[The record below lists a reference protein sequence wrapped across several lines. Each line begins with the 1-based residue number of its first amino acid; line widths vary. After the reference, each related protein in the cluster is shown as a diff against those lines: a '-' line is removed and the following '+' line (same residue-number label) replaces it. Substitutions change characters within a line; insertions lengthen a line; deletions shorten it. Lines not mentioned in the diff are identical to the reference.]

1 MDNATQSHILQ
12 LQEAMKQNRLVVF
25 VGAGASASVGV
36 PTWPQLIQSF
46 KSELP
51 KEMYDEGD
59 ALKTAE
65 AYRELRGEAE
75 YLSHIKK
82 VLRYGET
89 SCGLVHDAVMNL
101 NPCHIITT
109 NYDDLL
115 EQAAIQNHK
124 QYFVVAKDED
134 LPLNKGERMI
144 IKMHG
149 DFANNNIVLTEND
162 YYDYRRNFPLIN
174 SFLMSLF
181 ATKVVLFIG
190 FSFNDINLKFILRQV
205 HNVLG
210 NKMQRVYLL
219 TDEKK
224 DALAYSYFKNK
235 SVQLLSISGEDASS
249 IVKEQQIEVG
259 DVKALHER
267 SKYLYYALCIIK
279 HLDFYFDS
287 IVDKSVNALLLYQ
300 DQINY
305 WGKQVQRLLN
315 ASSVP
320 WIRVEE
326 TGIIFT
332 RDIYKTKFK
341 KLLELKSLEP
351 KQYKKYEE
359 RIGWLNRKLVEN
371 GIETVEDVRLYT
383 DEERKKWDAERKENA
398 IDLYYRMSME
408 EVEHRL
414 QYLSQR
420 TLTYTIDDMELPF
433 LQYRLGMYNEAF
445 QAYKR
450 LAPDMWK
457 RRKYILYFICLYNL
471 HASFGHA
478 FMQMSFR
485 KDGNMQELNYVQGIH
500 LENILAELPIEK
512 NVKEIFE
519 DLVSGVQLKNLL
531 ISSSEL
537 SEKLSSQKKSA
548 ERGGMSIN
556 SNIVLLLNE
565 YGQAF
570 NFCNENY
577 ILTDTSLNTKN
588 AFIKIGEGII
598 NSVLTPSDKN
608 QLQSKI
614 SLLPEMAVELYV
626 FMLEP
631 ANLLKV
637 LGSAN
642 GEKIPAED
650 GFKKRLQEI
659 IHNFAKDF
667 NKYPNERLLKS
678 NLAINY
684 ISNIVLLQYIIKDSV
699 DLPELYKVLAAY
711 WGNGMQFDNSV
722 ISILSHTVELQK
734 PSPADALALLTSLSQ
749 TRSFRET
756 NEANLI
762 CMLAHIV
769 REGGLV
775 FDDFPGVKYIASYQ
789 GLECI
794 ASYFHAL
801 SPEEQKDV
809 VVYVRSNTKSLLE
822 LIRIEIHTEAHF
834 ITADLLIKLA
844 STVKK
849 NKIYR
854 DPEGYASY
862 ILVKML
868 HDDQYRDLHDAIRML
883 STRSEVLRFLCEPN
897 QFPKSDIKPQWLKYL
912 SDDDMKK
919 IYAEKA
925 IRKKA
930 IEYAEKH
937 KEEDK
942 YLINKLLQFEKECP

>member
-36 PTWPQLIQSF
+36 PTWPKLIQSF

-65 AYRELRGEAE
+65 AYRELRGDAE
-75 YLSHIKK
+75 YLTHIKK

-89 SCGLVHDAVMNL
+89 SCGPVHDAIMNL

-124 QYFVVAKDED
+124 QYSVVAKDED
-134 LPLNKGERMI
+134 LSLNKGERMI

-181 ATKVVLFIG
+181 ATQVVLFIG

-205 HNVLG
+205 HNALG
-210 NKMQRVYLL
+210 DKMQRVYLL

-224 DALAYSYFKNK
+224 DALAHSYFKNK
-235 SVQLLSISGEDASS
+235 SVQLLSITEEDASS
-249 IVKEQQIEVG
+249 IVKDQLIEVG

-267 SKYLYYALCIIK
+267 TKALYYALCIIK
-279 HLDFYFDS
+279 HFDFYFES
-287 IVDKSVNALLLYQ
+287 IVDKSVNALSLYQ
-300 DQINY
+300 DQINF

-315 ASSVP
+315 STSAP

-326 TGIIFT
+326 TGIKIT
-332 RDIYKTKFK
+332 RDIYKAKFK
-341 KLLELKSLEP
+341 KLLELKSSEP
-351 KQYKKYEE
+351 EQNKIYEE
-359 RIGWLNRKLVEN
+359 KIGWLKRKLVEN
-371 GIETVEDVRLYT
+371 GIETVDNVRLYS
-383 DEERKKWDAERKENA
+383 DEEREKWDAERKENA
-398 IDLYYRMSME
+398 IDLFYRMSLK
-408 EVEHRL
+408 EVENRM
-414 QYLSQR
+414 QYLSHR
-420 TLTYTIDDMELPF
+420 TLTYTIDDLELPF

-450 LAPDMWK
+450 LAPEMWK
-457 RRKYILYFICLYNL
+457 RRKYMLYFICLYNL
-471 HASFGHA
+471 HASLGRA

-485 KDGNMQELNYVQGIH
+485 KDANMQEWNYVQSVH
-500 LENILAELPIEK
+500 LEDILAELPIEK

-537 SEKLSSQKKSA
+537 SEKLSTQKKSA

-570 NFCNENY
+570 NFCNENF
-577 ILTDTSLNTKN
+577 ILTDTSQNTKN
-588 AFIKIGEGII
+588 AFIKIGEGIV

-631 ANLLKV
+631 ANLVKV
-637 LGSAN
+637 LGLGN
-642 GEKIPAED
+642 GEKIPAEE
-650 GFKKRLQEI
+650 GFKMRLQEI
-659 IHNFAKDF
+659 VRNIAKDLKE
-667 NKYPNERLLKS
+667 NPNERLLKS
-678 NLAINY
+678 DLAINY

-699 DLPELYKVLAAY
+699 DLPELYEVLAAY
-711 WGNGMQFDNSV
+711 WGNGMHIDNFI
-722 ISILSHTVELQK
+722 ISLLPLTIELQK
-734 PSPADALALLTSLSQ
+734 PSPADALALLMSLSQ
-749 TRSFRET
+749 TRSFREA
-756 NEANLI
+756 NDANLI
-762 CMLAHIV
+762 CVLANIV
-769 REGGLV
+769 HEGGLM
-775 FDDFPGVKYIASYQ
+775 FDDFPGVKYISSYQ
-789 GLECI
+789 GVECI
-794 ASYFHAL
+794 ASYYHAL
-801 SPEEQKDV
+801 SSDEQNDV
-809 VVYVRSNTKSLLE
+809 VSYVRKNTKDLFE
-822 LIRIEIHTEAHF
+822 LFRIETHTEAHF
-834 ITADLLIKLA
+834 ITADLLMKLA

-849 NKIYR
+849 NKTYL
-854 DPEGYASY
+854 DPEGFASY
-862 ILVKML
+862 MLVQML
-868 HDDQYRDLHDAIRML
+868 HDERYKDLHDSIQML
-883 STRSEVLRFLCEPN
+883 SKRSDVLRFLCEPN
-897 QFPKSDIKPQWLKYL
+897 QFPKGEIKAQWLKYL

-919 IYAEKA
+919 LYADKA
-925 IRKKA
+925 IRKMA

-942 YLINKLLQFEKECP
+942 YLIKKLLQFEKE